1 MRYLMQKRSRKW
13 RGFFLLAFLPVLL
26 PAQTPNG
33 KAIQE
38 HYQRAQDAGQNEIA
52 VKEFREVLQLDPH
65 NAEAHVN
72 LGVIAYTE
80 KNYAGAEDE
89 FRDALNLHPSLWNA

>member
-1 MRYLMQKRSRKW
+1 MGYLMRKRSRKW

-38 HYQRAQDAGQNEIA
+38 RYQRAEVAGQNEIA
-52 VKEFREVLQLDPH
+52 EKEFCDRKHKMATLAALCFRFPFLPRCT
-65 NAEAHVN
+65 
-72 LGVIAYTE
+72 LGMQSV
-80 KNYAGAEDE
+80 G
-89 FRDALNLHPSLWNA
+89 F